1 MPKMKTHRGAAKRMK
16 VTGSKKVKRHKAYSN
31 HRAMR
36 KGIKQRKDLQKATLI
51 HESNM
56 KRVKKLLADQF

>member
-16 VTGSKKVKRHKAYSN
+16 VTAKGKIKRHKAYSN

-36 KGIKQRKDLQKATLI
+36 KGLRQRKNLAKGTLV
-51 HESNM
+51 HENDES
-56 KRVKKLLADQF
+56 RVKRLLPYAF